1 MCEDFWGGSLMD
13 RIYRN
18 KVAILVFLA
27 PGIILFTAV
36 LLIPI
41 CQAFY
46 YSLCD
51 WNVLTGAEFVGLEN
65 FIKLF
70 TADKTMEFALKNS
83 LFFMLFSAISQQ
95 IIGLLLAAFLTNIR
109 KGRNVF
115 KNIYYLPAVLSSAA
129 LGLLWSFLFNPK
141 MGVNQLLK
149 IFGVEGPLWLME
161 TDGFIVLPMW
171 VIAFVALWQYVGTT
185 MMLYMA
191 QISGI
196 SKSLYEAS
204 YIDGASRIRSFRH
217 VTLPLIK
224 PMIATSL
231 SLNCIGSL
239 KFFDLVYNMT
249 QGGPNHRTDVL
260 ATHLYF
266 QGFQYFKY
274 GYASA
279 IGVVLLLMCLIVT
292 FIISKCFKSEN
303 YEL

>member
-1 MCEDFWGGSLMD
+1 MD
-13 RIYRN
+13 KIFRN
-18 KVAILVFLA
+18 KIAIAIFIA
-27 PGIILFTAV
+27 PGILLFTAV

-51 WNVLTGAEFVGLEN
+51 WNALSGAKFVGLAN
-65 FIKLF
+65 FKKLF
-70 TADKTMEFALKNS
+70 TEDRTMSTALKNS
-83 LFFMLFSAISQQ
+83 LFFMLFSAITQQ
-95 IIGLLLAAFLTNIR
+95 VIGLFLAAILTNIK
-109 KGRNVF
+109 KGRNFF

-141 MGVNQLLK
+141 MGINQILQL
-149 IFGVEGPLWLME
+149 FGIEGPLWLMG

-204 YIDGASRIRSFRH
+204 YIDGASKIKSFFH
-217 VTLPLIK
+217 ITFPLIK

-260 ATHLYF
+260 ATHLYN

-279 IGVVLLLMCLIVT
+279 IGVVLLIMCLFVT
-292 FIISKCFKSEN
+292 FIINKIFKTKD
-303 YEL
+303 YEI

>member
-1 MCEDFWGGSLMD
+1 MD

-18 KVAILVFLA
+18 KIAIVVFIA
-27 PGIILFTAV
+27 PAFILFTAV

-41 CQAFY
+41 CQALY

-51 WNVLTGAEFVGLEN
+51 WNALSDAKFVGLAN
-65 FIKLF
+65 FKKLF
-70 TADKTMEFALKNS
+70 TNDNTMKFALKNS
-83 LFFMLFSAISQQ
+83 LFFMLFSAITQQ
-95 IIGLLLAAFLTNIR
+95 IIGLLLAAFLTNIK
-109 KGRNVF
+109 KGRNLF

-141 MGVNQLLK
+141 IGINQILTLIGIK
-149 IFGVEGPLWLME
+149 GPLWLMD
-161 TDGFIVLPMW
+161 TKGFIVLPMW

-204 YIDGASRIRSFRH
+204 YIDGANRIKSFRH

-260 ATHLYF
+260 ATHLYY

-274 GYASA
+274 GYASS
-279 IGVVLLLMCLIVT
+279 IGVVLLIMCLIIT
-292 FIISKCFKSEN
+292 FIIGKCFKSED
-303 YEL
+303 YEM

>member
-1 MCEDFWGGSLMD
+1 MD
-13 RIYRN
+13 KLYRN
-18 KVAILVFLA
+18 KLAIIIFIA
-27 PGIILFTAV
+27 PAMLLFTAV
-36 LLIPI
+36 LLVPI
-41 CQAFY
+41 CQAVY

-51 WNVLTGAEFVGLEN
+51 WNALTGAKFIGLKN
-65 FIKLF
+65 FEKLF
-70 TADKTMEFALKNS
+70 TDDNTMKIAVKNS

-95 IIGLLLAAFLTNIR
+95 VIGLVLAGLLTNIKR
-109 KGRNVF
+109 GRNLF

-141 MGVNQLLK
+141 MGINQILAT
-149 IFGVEGPLWLME
+149 FGVDGPLWLMD
-161 TDGFIVLPMW
+161 TKGYIVLPMW
-171 VIAFVALWQYVGTT
+171 MIALVALWQYVGTT

-196 SKSLYEAS
+196 SQSLYEAS
-204 YIDGASRIRSFRH
+204 YIDGANRLKSFRH

-224 PMIATSL
+224 PMVATSL

-260 ATHLYF
+260 ATHLYY

-279 IGVVLLLMCLIVT
+279 IGVVLLIMCLIVT
-292 FIISKCFKSEN
+292 FIINRCFKSEN
-303 YEL
+303 YEM